1 MLACYIAVTVALVA
15 LIQSLIYRRRGLKK
29 LTYSRSYYPN
39 RVFEG
44 ETVTMTER
52 ISNAKLLPMPWVRV
66 ESILSPNLRYV
77 APHKGGEENTKEEK
91 NTVYGEHNAI
101 FSIAPYSSVVR
112 RYTMLCEKRGYYALR
127 AVNITCQEIFGIG
140 NTTSREEAINA
151 VVTVYPRIADMRE
164 LSDLS
169 RSLMGDVVVRRWIA
183 EDPFMLRGIREYTP
197 DDPMSKINWKASAR
211 TGDFMVNEND
221 YTADIRLLVLFNVQ
235 ADRFFQTDV
244 DPECIEEGIS
254 QAAGL
259 LQYAAEHG
267 IAASFRSNSIDSPL
281 GENRV
286 DFGTGGGHLSE
297 VFTQLACV
305 SRTAKNDFS
314 NFLEEVSAESPSD
327 LGILVMTAYLNDAI
341 ESAIEDLRAQGNL
354 VEVALLPRTPG
365 TYGSEQEDAS

>member
-29 LTYSRSYYPN
+29 LSYSRSYYPE

-52 ISNAKLLPMPWVRV
+52 ISNAKFLPMPWVRV

-77 APHKGGEENTKEEK
+77 APHKENDQEEK

-140 NTTSREEAINA
+140 NTTSREEDIHAA
-151 VVTVYPRIADMRE
+151 VTVYPRIADMRE

-183 EDPFMLRGIREYTP
+183 EDPFMLRGTREYTP
-197 DDPMSKINWKASAR
+197 DDPMSRINWKASAR
-211 TGDFMVNEND
+211 TGSFMVNEND

-244 DPECIEEGIS
+244 DPDCIEEGIS

-267 IAASFRSNSIDSPL
+267 ISASFRSNSVDSPL

-297 VFTQLACV
+297 VFTQLACIT
-305 SRTAKNDFS
+305 RLAKNDFS
-314 NFLEEVSAESPSD
+314 HFLEGISAESPSD
-327 LGILVMTAYLNDAI
+327 LGILIMTAYLNENI
-341 ESAIEDLRAQGNL
+341 EAAIEDLRAQGNL

-365 TYGSEQEDAS
+365 TYGANEEEAS